1 MRFDSTRLET
11 SHMSSNLGL
20 IAHAGPIDDVKKYFR
35 FDEVLDARDAMALA
49 QFLKRVTFSTCE
61 RHSTSPDEAQRMMD
75 ALNSVRRIVNEAGF
89 DPR

>member
-1 MRFDSTRLET
+1 MKTERMNAS
-11 SHMSSNLGL
+11 LGI

-35 FDEVLDARDAMALA
+35 FDEVLDDRDAMALA

-61 RHSTSPDEAQRMMD
+61 RHSSSPDEAEHTMN
-75 ALNSVRRIVNEAGF
+75 ALNLLRRVINEAGF